1 MGCIFCMI
9 KDGQIP
15 SAKVYENEYVM
26 AFLDLSQANMG
37 HTLVIPKSH
46 ADTLLAL
53 DDKNYCEVMKAV
65 KKLANVILKAT
76 NADGINIIN
85 NSYEAAGQTV
95 MHAHVHIIPRYK
107 NDSIKF
113 EFPNNEGKY
122 NLEEVANRIKAQ
134 INE

>member
-26 AFLDLSQANMG
+26 AFLDLSQANVG
-37 HTLVIPKSH
+37 HTLVIPKVH
-46 ADTLLAL
+46 ADTLLNL

-65 KKLANVILKAT
+65 KKLANVILKVT
-76 NADGINIIN
+76 NADGINIVN

-95 MHAHVHIIPRYK
+95 MHAHVHIIPRFK
-107 NDSIKF
+107 NDNIRF

-122 NLEEVANRIKAQ
+122 NLEEVANTIKAQ

>member
-26 AFLDLSQANMG
+26 AFLDLSQANVG
-37 HTLVIPKSH
+37 HTLVIPKVH
-46 ADTLLAL
+46 ADTLLNL

-95 MHAHVHIIPRYK
+95 MHAHVHLIPRYK

>member
-37 HTLVIPKSH
+37 HTLVIPKAH

-95 MHAHVHIIPRYK
+95 MHAHVHIIPRFK
-107 NDSIKF
+107 NDNIRF

-122 NLEEVANRIKAQ
+122 NLEEVANTIKAQ

>member
-26 AFLDLSQANMG
+26 AFLDLSQANVG
-37 HTLVIPKSH
+37 PTLVIPKVH
-46 ADTLLAL
+46 ADTLLNL

>member
-1 MGCIFCMI
+1 MNKGFFEALRMLGDENSVDVEVLIE
-9 KDGQIP
+9 KVK
-15 SAKVYENEYVM
+15 SA
-26 AFLDLSQANMG
+26 L
-37 HTLVIPKSH
+37 
-46 ADTLLAL
+46 
-53 DDKNYCEVMKAV
+53 MKAV

-95 MHAHVHIIPRYK
+95 MHAHVHLIPRYK

>member
-26 AFLDLSQANMG
+26 AFLELSQANVG
-37 HTLVIPKSH
+37 HTLVIPKVH
-46 ADTLLAL
+46 ADTLLNL

-65 KKLANVILKAT
+65 KKLANVILKVT
-76 NADGINIIN
+76 NADGINIVN

-95 MHAHVHIIPRYK
+95 MHAHVHIIPRFK
-107 NDSIKF
+107 NDNIRF

-122 NLEEVANRIKAQ
+122 NLEEVANTIKAQ

>member
-26 AFLDLSQANMG
+26 AFLDLSQANVG
-37 HTLVIPKSH
+37 HTLVIPKVH
-46 ADTLLAL
+46 ADTLLNL

-95 MHAHVHIIPRYK
+95 MHAHVHIIPRFK
-107 NDSIKF
+107 NDNIRF

-122 NLEEVANRIKAQ
+122 NLEEVANTIKAQ